1 MNDVGLTNTPAAKIR
16 QVFKTQKKSTH
27 FTKKK
32 PPHTP
37 MKSGC
42 KASAQYSSPARNK
55 RITARPQ
62 CSILSVPPC
71 NRSHYIS
78 SLYSSLV
85 QYTSHIQSST
95 NCRGASTHPWG
106 MFPKEW
112 NYIYLTADI
121 SISQPLQLLFTTYTT
136 QHVYYRYVFTVT
148 SLVHPLITDTFFKK
162 KKKKLQEN
170 LCSLKCVENGICKH
184 HGIHIDEY
192 NVEKYRILLSN
203 LRIKSNLINKC

>member
-1 MNDVGLTNTPAAKIR
+1 MRPNFFSLTWGKSQIFDNVMFQNSNQTVCNWINLVTMALFFWAWNIKIKR
-16 QVFKTQKKSTH
+16 
-27 FTKKK
+27 
-32 PPHTP
+32 PLHTP

-55 RITARPQ
+55 RITAQPQ

-71 NRSHYIS
+71 NSSHYIS

-148 SLVHPLITDTFFKK
+148 SLVHPLITDTFLKK
-162 KKKKLQEN
+162 KRKEIARKFMQPQMCWKWN
-170 LCSLKCVENGICKH
+170 M
-184 HGIHIDEY
+184 
-192 NVEKYRILLSN
+192 
-203 LRIKSNLINKC
+203 